1 MRGLGVLIIEAHLF
15 SFLGQNILYISCMH
29 VSKNIYCKKYSPHC
43 VKYIYCIPK
52 LVFFCQL
59 YPIFTPF
66 IVDSSTQRK
75 TFQQTLTRIKREKKS
90 FLDSIKRQTGYK
102 TSHQDSFSAN
112 YSISLFLDK
121 TTEKVYF
128 YLNLYYTVILI
139 YDYIEVNIPIKI
151 H

>member
-1 MRGLGVLIIEAHLF
+1 MSTLSNFHSIYSLLK
-15 SFLGQNILYISCMH
+15 YTK
-29 VSKNIYCKKYSPHC
+29 KNLLANFDQDQKG
-43 VKYIYCIPK
+43 
-52 LVFFCQL
+52 
-59 YPIFTPF
+59 
-66 IVDSSTQRK
+66 
-75 TFQQTLTRIKREKKS
+75 KKS

-128 YLNLYYTVILI
+128 YYNLYYTVILI